1 MSYMPISPYAQKQSH
16 AIKAQ
21 AGIQFVYST
30 FFHNIRLKKS
40 RSENPINVLS
50 SRCTLFKKNTVNTL
64 QKTNVQ
70 VVSKKKVRK
79 K

>member
-21 AGIQFVYST
+21 ASIQFVYST

-40 RSENPINVLS
+40 RSENPINVLP
-50 SRCTLFKKNTVNTL
+50 SRCTLFRKKNANTL

-70 VVSKKKVRK
+70 VVSRK